1 MAVLFFQ
8 YVFYFM
14 PYNLLSA
21 ITYNKIKLRKKI
33 SDTLNYDIFQSPIV
47 PVSDKKL
54 APILYTLRLSEA
66 YSRA

>member
-21 ITYNKIKLRKKI
+21 ITYNKIKLRKKSQTHLI
-33 SDTLNYDIFQSPIV
+33 TIFS
-47 PVSDKKL
+47 
-54 APILYTLRLSEA
+54 
-66 YSRA
+66 SRQ